1 MARGCHVHRPWLGLK
16 YSNDNVVTVLVQSQK
31 LIFQVDAIFII
42 ESIKEMDS
50 LRKKL
55 KGQCPC
61 GHCFETFSFKN
72 EAIATVKL
80 HVESCHKD
88 LLPFGITND
97 EALTLLN
104 EGHKE
109 IKPKNATRTL
119 YSVQTESAYSFKNI
133 TSTSQ
138 SSLDRH
144 SEESIEVE
152 QRRTPRKNAQL
163 IV

>member
-1 MARGCHVHRPWLGLK
+1 MACGCQVYRPWLGLK
-16 YSNDNVVTVLVQSQK
+16 YSNDNVVTVHVQSQK
-31 LIFQVDAIFII
+31 LISQVDATFII
-42 ESIKEMDS
+42 ESVKEMDS
-50 LRKKL
+50 LGKKL

-61 GHCFETFSFKN
+61 GHFFETFSCKN
-72 EAIATVKL
+72 EAITIVKL

-104 EGHKE
+104 EGDKE

-119 YSVQTESAYSFKNI
+119 YSVQTEFAYSFKNA

-138 SSLDRH
+138 SSLDRL
-144 SEESIEVE
+144 SGEDIEVE
-152 QRRTPRKNAQL
+152 HRRTPRKNAQL
-163 IV
+163 IA

>member
-1 MARGCHVHRPWLGLK
+1 M
-16 YSNDNVVTVLVQSQK
+16 LVQSQK
-31 LIFQVDAIFII
+31 LISQVDVTFII
-42 ESIKEMDS
+42 KSIKKRDS
-50 LRKKL
+50 LGKKL

-61 GHCFETFSFKN
+61 GHYFETFSCKN
-72 EAIATVKL
+72 DAIAIIKL
-80 HVESCHKD
+80 HVESSHKD

-109 IKPKNATRTL
+109 IKPKNATHTL
-119 YSVQTESAYSFKNI
+119 YSVQTESAYNFKNI

-138 SSLDRH
+138 SSLDRLTG
-144 SEESIEVE
+144 EDIKVE
-152 QRRTPRKNAQL
+152 QRKAPRKNAQL